1 MKVADQMAEYSSM
14 AGEEGQHR
22 TADVTAEG
30 RTQLLLGAHLK
41 REGKGCIRQ
50 FAGCIIN

>member
-1 MKVADQMAEYSSM
+1 MKVAHQLAEDGSM

-22 TADVTAEG
+22 TADVTTEG

-41 REGKGCIRQ
+41 REGKGCIR
-50 FAGCIIN
+50 